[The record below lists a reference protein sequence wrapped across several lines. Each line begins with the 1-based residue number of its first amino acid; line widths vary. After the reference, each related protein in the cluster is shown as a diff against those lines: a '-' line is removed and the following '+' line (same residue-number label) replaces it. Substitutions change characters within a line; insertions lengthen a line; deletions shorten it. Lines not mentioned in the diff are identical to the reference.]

1 MWVVDGDV
9 SKTLFMIPCGAAKLT
24 RSSPA
29 RTLYTGVMFRY
40 CLAVIE
46 EEAELARTV
55 DRRVSVRILSARY
68 GLLAPETH
76 IEPYDQ
82 KMTAQDAV
90 TTTAVADQLMPLAE
104 AGGIDIHAF
113 LPRSYLAKLLAAHEL
128 LEPSGHRPRVHDHY
142 LGARGIGYQRQVL
155 ASLRSTR
162 GGDDPLAPWR
172 RPVPN
177 GQPTA
182 TGDQSGSD
190 R

>member
-9 SKTLFMIPCGAAKLT
+9 SRALFVIPCGATKLT

-29 RTLYTGVMFRY
+29 RTLYTGTMFRY

-55 DRRVSVRILSARY
+55 GRRVSVRILSARY
-68 GLLAPETH
+68 GLLAPETDV
-76 IEPYDQ
+76 ELYDQ
-82 KMTAQDAV
+82 KMTGRDAV
-90 TTTAVADQLMPLAE
+90 PTTVVVDQLMRLTE
-104 AGGIDIHAF
+104 AGVIDIHAF
-113 LPRSYLAKLLAAHEL
+113 LPRPYLAMLLAAREL

-142 LGARGIGYQRQVL
+142 LGTRGIGYQRQVL

-162 GGDDPLAPWR
+162 GGDDPLAPRR

-177 GQPTA
+177 GA
-182 TGDQSGSD
+182 AD
-190 R
+190 RNR